1 MGYPTFKLHNQIFVL
16 TTLPITWISIS
27 PWDTNSIKKYDE
39 TMMKK
44 FKSQLILKLE
54 KVIPDNKCLSYPRTN
69 VHSSPTEW
77 NISLM

>member
-1 MGYPTFKLHNQIFVL
+1 MRHKQY
-16 TTLPITWISIS
+16 
-27 PWDTNSIKKYDE
+27 KKYDE

-69 VHSSPTEW
+69 VHSSPTE
-77 NISLM
+77 